1 MAEDTGHDAAFR
13 RVEEEAEEDQ
23 GEEERPYRREEE
35 EVDLVAD
42 GGAQEVMAGVI
53 SAREPRRDGGL
64 RSRPIPFSIPSLGG
78 NGREGAHLDDAE
90 YDEGEEDDCTCERRA
105 IKSGRQRSSM
115 ERS

>member
-42 GGAQEVMAGVI
+42 GGAQEVMAGVV

-64 RSRPIPFSIPSLGG
+64 RPRPL
-78 NGREGAHLDDAE
+78 R
-90 YDEGEEDDCTCERRA
+90 
-105 IKSGRQRSSM
+105 
-115 ERS
+115 

>member
-1 MAEDTGHDAAFR
+1 MAEDAGHDATFR

-42 GGAQEVMAGVI
+42 GGAQEVMAGVV

-64 RSRPIPFSIPSLGG
+64 RPRPL
-78 NGREGAHLDDAE
+78 R
-90 YDEGEEDDCTCERRA
+90 
-105 IKSGRQRSSM
+105 
-115 ERS
+115 

>member
-1 MAEDTGHDAAFR
+1 MAEDAGHDATFR

-42 GGAQEVMAGVI
+42 GGAQEVMAGVV

-64 RSRPIPFSIPSLGG
+64 PPHPFRSTFRLLGAMAG
-78 NGREGAHLDDAE
+78 KVLTSMMLNMMRERKTTVRGA
-90 YDEGEEDDCTCERRA
+90 G
-105 IKSGRQRSSM
+105 IKFGRQRSSM
-115 ERS
+115 ERL